1 MPTSVVDPGP
11 TQRARSS
18 LSMGDAMSTVQQAI
32 EVSAPLHTVYE
43 QLATFES
50 YPRFMTGVEQVIQTS
65 SNETHWIMD
74 MGGQRREF
82 DARII
87 ECSLDQ
93 RVAWTTVDGPRLAE
107 TITLRPVG
115 ETRTQIVA
123 QLEADAALLMPSDR
137 HAQGTLTRRL
147 KADLDGLKRLVERD
161 GIPVDRQLSGTG
173 TIIDAGASTKS
184 VLPSTAFGSAGTDHF
199 GVASPATLAARMR
212 RRPAPR
218 ADAATTGSAVDL
230 GTGETPGG
238 HDLPMPGTRMGTAR
252 MGIQPSSADD
262 GWGSGMIN
270 EEERGSAHDL

>member
-1 MPTSVVDPGP
+1 
-11 TQRARSS
+11 
-18 LSMGDAMSTVQQAI
+18 MSTVQQAI

-65 SNETHWIMD
+65 SNETHWIMEMD
-74 MGGQRREF
+74 GQRREF

-123 QLEADAALLMPSDR
+123 QLEADAAFLMPSDR
-137 HAQGTLTRRL
+137 HAHSSLNRRL
-147 KADLDGLKRLVERD
+147 KADLAGLKRLVERD
-161 GIPVDRQLSGTG
+161 GIAADRQLSGTG
-173 TIIDAGASTKS
+173 MIVDAGASTKPLQP
-184 VLPSTAFGSAGTDHF
+184 VVAFGSADTDH
-199 GVASPATLAARMR
+199 VDPASPATLAARMR
-212 RRPAPR
+212 RRPTGRPTAHL
-218 ADAATTGSAVDL
+218 DAMDTDGDHLV
-230 GTGETPGG
+230 GG
-238 HDLPMPGTRMGTAR
+238 HDIAATGTRMGSAR

-262 GWGSGMIN
+262 GWGAGMIN